1 MFMLVPSQKMY
12 MTMPLPDIK
21 EGGSEE
27 KKPKST
33 GETREIL
40 GYEAKK
46 YLIKEGGNEYEVWA
60 TEELGTFGGLH
71 LPGGE
76 PGGASPTERALAGQK
91 FFPLLIVE
99 RKGGREATRVEV
111 TEVERKKLSDS
122 LFEPPSD
129 FRGMEMPFQAPR

>member
-1 MFMLVPSQKMY
+1 MFMLVPAQKMY

-21 EGGSEE
+21 ESGED
-27 KKPKST
+27 KKPEPT
-33 GETREIL
+33 GETKKIL
-40 GYEAKK
+40 GYKAEK
-46 YLIKEGGNEYEVWA
+46 YIIKDGGSEYEVWA
-60 TEELGTFGGLH
+60 TDELGTFGGLH
-71 LPGGE
+71 LPGAN

-99 RKGGREATRVEV
+99 RKGGREGSRVEV
-111 TEVERKKLSDS
+111 TEVERKKLAES